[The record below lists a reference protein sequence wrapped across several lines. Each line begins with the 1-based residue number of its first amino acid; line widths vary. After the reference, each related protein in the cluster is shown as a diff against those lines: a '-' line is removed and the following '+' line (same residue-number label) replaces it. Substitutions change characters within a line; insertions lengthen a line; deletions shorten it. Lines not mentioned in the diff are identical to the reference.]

1 MESIVVNEKNDQEPA
16 KVYLVS
22 EVAAILNMKERSAY
36 SFCST
41 TKDFIVKRCGP
52 KQLRIN
58 KESFDC
64 WLNAQEER

>member
-1 MESIVVNEKNDQEPA
+1 MVDGKEDQEPA

-41 TKDFIVKRCGP
+41 TKEFIVKRCGP
-52 KQLRIN
+52 KQLQIN
-58 KESFDC
+58 KESFDS
-64 WLNAQEER
+64 WLNGQGER